1 MTKARRIRSIW
12 SSRCIIVNK
21 KTGAWSLGSY
31 GMLSGRGRKFYASA
45 SNSHYVDAKLTEV
58 SLVFGKDSISFNT
71 IQNLDDFRILRHRC
85 PGCDHFIDP
94 CHRYGNIQSKFAFN
108 HFLNNDDCALNQ
120 ELSDSPPN
128 IIVVEISEF
137 AEVIRRWR
145 FVK

>member
-1 MTKARRIRSIW
+1 MTKAKRVRSIW

-31 GMLSGRGRKFYASA
+31 GVLSGRGRKFYASA
-45 SNSHYVDAKLTEV
+45 SNPDFLNAKLIEM
-58 SLVFGKDSISFNT
+58 SLIFNKDSISFNT
-71 IQNLDDFRILRHRC
+71 IQNLDDFRILRQRC

-94 CHRYGNIQSKFAFN
+94 YNRYGNIQAKFAFN
-108 HFLNNDDCALNQ
+108 HFLNNDDCTLNR
-120 ELSDSPPN
+120 EYSDPSIN
-128 IIVVEISEF
+128 RRVVEISEF